1 MSNKITCFI
10 SYSNNYNNMQKF
22 KKIESLVSN
31 SSYCIDYSE
40 KKDKRSFSDET
51 IWKYL
56 HDRIAGSSCTIL
68 LLTEDL
74 FTNNSHKISYKLND
88 FINSGWIYNEISASL
103 RDWKENRINGL
114 VCVIDDHIMNN
125 INGFGNVYDVL
136 RKCYDLPE
144 ILNVNKKYIIFTT
157 YSNFIREHHKY
168 LDMAIENRRKQISSG
183 GKEFKII
190 YDLHNKNK

>member
-1 MSNKITCFI
+1 MSNKIACFI
-10 SYSNNYNNMQKF
+10 SFSNDYNNIQKF

-31 SSYCIDYSE
+31 SSYYINYSE
-40 KKDKRSFSDET
+40 KIDKRSFSDET

-74 FTNNSHKISYKLND
+74 FKNNKYKISYKLND
-88 FINSGWIYNEISASL
+88 FINSGWVYNEISASL
-103 RDWKENRINGL
+103 RDWKDNRINGL
-114 VCVIDDHIMNN
+114 VCVIDDHIKDSL
-125 INGFGNVYDVL
+125 NGFSNVYYFL
-136 RKCYDLPE
+136 GKHYNLPE

-157 YSNFIREHHKY
+157 YSNFIREHYKY
-168 LDMAIENRRKQISSG
+168 IDMAIENRKKQISSN